1 MATKA
6 ELQALCVRV
15 AEEYLS
21 EHDVSEFFAAEYD
34 EVTAVKADS
43 DVPILSGVRFGSD
56 EEFPL
61 SLSHTRID
69 FAVYAESESLRAG
82 LADCPLSYAESSLST
97 DADPVRLPM
106 LAAEVVGEDY
116 TQQHLLSTGE
126 MEFPPEESPYV
137 CRTDLVHL
145 PREGFGRLPV
155 TMLISDFPS
164 ELVPV
169 RADVDATLAAD
180 GGIEAEWVRE
190 SLGFQLEHAV
200 HRASQGEVGADPFE

>member
-6 ELQALCVRV
+6 ELQGLCVQV

-43 DVPILSGVRFGSD
+43 DVPILSGVRFGPG

-69 FAVYAESESLRAG
+69 FAVYVKSEPLRAE
-82 LADCPLSYAESSLST
+82 LATSPLSYAESSLSI
-97 DADPVRLPM
+97 DADPVRLPV
-106 LAAEVVGEDY
+106 LAAEVVGDDF
-116 TQQHLLSTGE
+116 TQQHLLSTSE
-126 MEFPPEESPYV
+126 MEFPKEESPYV

-145 PREGFGRLPV
+145 PREGFGRLPA
-155 TMLISDFPS
+155 TMLISDYPS
-164 ELVPV
+164 EFVPA

-190 SLGFQLEHAV
+190 SLRFQLELAV
-200 HRASQGEVGADPFE
+200 HRASRGEVGEDPFE